1 MRPSLNNMKTDQNKA
16 IFLDRDGTINFDLG
30 YVYRVEDWQWADE
43 NVPQALRM
51 LQKDGYK
58 LIVVT
63 NQSGIGHGLYTLSDM
78 EILHKHMEEELRK
91 EDVRLDL
98 IMYCPHARDAGCACR
113 KPRMGM
119 ITDAAGKI
127 NGIDLAQSWTIGD
140 KLLDMEMGQNA
151 GTKTVLLKSRYWVD
165 QDIINRAKK
174 PDIIASSLFEAAMTI
189 LKAR

>member
-1 MRPSLNNMKTDQNKA
+1 MKIDKNKA

-30 YVYRVEDWQWADE
+30 YVYRVEDWQWANE

-51 LQKDGYK
+51 LQDDGYK

-78 EILHKHMEEELRK
+78 EIVHKHMEEELRK
-91 EDVRLDL
+91 EGVIIDL
-98 IMYCPHARDAGCACR
+98 IMYCPHARDSGCACR
-113 KPRMGM
+113 KPRTVM
-119 ITDAAGKI
+119 ITDAVRKI
-127 NGIDLAQSWTIGD
+127 GGIDLAMSWTIGD

-151 GTKTVLLKSRYWVD
+151 GTKTVLLKSKYWAD
-165 QDIINRAKK
+165 RDMENKENK
-174 PDIIASSLFEAAMTI
+174 PDIIVSSLFEAAMSI